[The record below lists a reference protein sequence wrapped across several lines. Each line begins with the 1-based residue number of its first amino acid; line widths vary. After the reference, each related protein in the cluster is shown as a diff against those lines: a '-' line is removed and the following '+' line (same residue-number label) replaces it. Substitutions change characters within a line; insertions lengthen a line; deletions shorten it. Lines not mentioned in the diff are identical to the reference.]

1 MDTGDKWHLVI
12 IVNAVMLKKWKW
24 LSMQC
29 NVIMLGLSFAF
40 TCAHLQIKALD
51 PFVLPTAIP
60 LPTQG

>member
-1 MDTGDKWHLVI
+1 MDTGDKRHLVV
-12 IVNAVMLKKWKW
+12 IVNAGMLKMWKW

-29 NVIMLGLSFAF
+29 NVIMLGLPFASI
-40 TCAHLQIKALD
+40 CAHLQIKALD